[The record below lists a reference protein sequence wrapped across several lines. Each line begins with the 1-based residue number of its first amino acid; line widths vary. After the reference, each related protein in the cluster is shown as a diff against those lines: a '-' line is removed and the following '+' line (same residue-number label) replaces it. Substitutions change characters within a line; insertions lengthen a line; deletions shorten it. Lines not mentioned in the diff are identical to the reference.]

1 MKAVLKKYSSLLK
14 TLGFMIMLS
23 VLIIALLKTQSPKEK
38 RTEITYSIEVVKEN
52 GNWLYKVYRD
62 DLLYIKQEY
71 VPAVYGKQRF
81 ASKND
86 ANQVAQL
93 VLNKLGKQE
102 LPLITKEE
110 LITCKIT
117 FQPL

>member
-1 MKAVLKKYSSLLK
+1 MKAVLKKYSTLLK
-14 TLGFMIMLS
+14 TLGFVILLS
-23 VLIIALLKTQSPKEK
+23 GLIITLLNPQSSKETK
-38 RTEITYSIEVVKEN
+38 SEITYSVEVVKED
-52 GNWLYKVYRD
+52 GNWLYKIYRD

-71 VPAVYGKQRF
+71 VPAVHGKQRF

-86 ANQVAQL
+86 ANQVVQL
-93 VLNKLGKQE
+93 VLNKLQKQQ

-110 LITCKIT
+110 LITCKIA

>member
-1 MKAVLKKYSSLLK
+1 MKAVLKKYIPLFKILVLMLFISGLVFVILEPQSSKDNK
-14 TLGFMIMLS
+14 T
-23 VLIIALLKTQSPKEK
+23 
-38 RTEITYSIEVVKEN
+38 TYSIEVIKED
-52 GNWLYKVYRD
+52 GNWLYEVYRD

-93 VLNKLGKQE
+93 VLNKLQKQQ

-110 LITCKIT
+110 LITYKIA